1 MVFRVKR
8 FVPAL
13 IWNTRGSKWSLR
25 GADEV
30 MLKLSAKVC
39 PKKSVSDD
47 RPPSQ
52 SMSNFIII
60 TGSVL
65 KNALGEWGLK
75 RGLKGAPALESCQ
88 KIYYHYVLFFIKFFS
103 VQNNLLEIESTTP
116 HQWLQL
122 HPT

>member
-1 MVFRVKR
+1 
-8 FVPAL
+8 
-13 IWNTRGSKWSLR
+13 
-25 GADEV
+25 
-30 MLKLSAKVC
+30 MLKSVQ
-39 PKKSVSDD
+39 KKSVSDD

-60 TGSVL
+60 FHITGSVL
-65 KNALGEWGLK
+65 QNALGEWGLK
-75 RGLKGAPALESCQ
+75 SGLEGAPALESCQ
-88 KIYYHYVLFFIKFFS
+88 RTIYYFFIYLFS